1 MAKVILVQTQTA
13 TVVETTRVVLDVPD
27 GMIPQEFVDSIEEGG
42 DAEDA
47 IWEAIE
53 AAFIQYDNDDPK
65 KGPVA
70 CQLPVFVGSDQ
81 CSREYEWHCTDTN
94 YTIEGEE

>member
-1 MAKVILVQTQTA
+1 MPQIVLTQTQTA
-13 TVVETTRVVLDVPD
+13 TVVETTRVVLDVPK
-27 GMIPQEFVDSIEEGG
+27 GMIPQEFLDSIEDGG

-53 AAFIQYDNDDPK
+53 AAHIQYDNDDPDD
-65 KGPVA
+65 GPVA

-81 CSREYEWHCTDTN
+81 CRRDFEWHCTDTA
-94 YTIEGEE
+94 YTIEGES